1 MNDDFYMN
9 LAINEAWKYQIL
21 TYPNPAVGCVIL
33 DKNGKILSI
42 EAHKQAGKAHAEVNA
57 VKKALQVLNPNLI
70 FPKEDDKIYEF
81 IIKHHNNLL
90 KNSKAYVTLEPCS
103 HYGKTPP
110 CANLLKEIGI
120 SEVVIG
126 YEDKSD
132 LAKGGANLLKEA
144 NINVKFGIL
153 KDRCF
158 ELLEPFL
165 MWQRGNFSFLKLGM
179 SINGVVSGG
188 IITNLDSRKMV
199 HKLREKI
206 DLLVIGGNTVR
217 VDRPTLDTRLINN
230 GKNPDIFIYSKK
242 QNFDKSIPLFG
253 VENRK
258 VTISNDI
265 KLIKNYKLCMF
276 EGGENLLNN
285 LPNFVSHI
293 LIFSSTSFMNRKAIN
308 ADVKIQKLFSF
319 DMKDNFYIWYKIKS

>member
-42 EAHKQAGKAHAEVNA
+42 EAHKKAGKSHAEVNA
-57 VKKALQVLNPNLI
+57 VKKALEFLDPNLV
-70 FPKEDDKIYEF
+70 FPKDNIHEF
-81 IIKHHNNLL
+81 ILKNHKGLL
-90 KNSKAYVTLEPCS
+90 KDSKVYVTLEPCS

-110 CANLLKEIGI
+110 CANLLKEIGV
-120 SEVVIG
+120 SKVVIG
-126 YEDKSD
+126 YEDESD

-144 NINVKFGIL
+144 GVNVKFGVL

-165 MWQRGNFSFLKLGM
+165 LWQKQNFSFLKLGM
-179 SINGVVSGG
+179 SINGVISGG
-188 IITNLDSRKMV
+188 VITNLASRKMV
-199 HKLREKI
+199 HRLRDKI
-206 DLLVIGGNTVR
+206 DLLVIGGNTIR
-217 VDRPTLDTRLINN
+217 VDRPILDTRLINS
-230 GKNPDIFIYSKK
+230 GKNPDVFIYSKK

-258 VTISNDI
+258 VTISDKI
-265 KLIKNYKLCMF
+265 ELAKNYKLCML
-276 EGGENLLNN
+276 EGGGNLLNN
-285 LPNFVSHI
+285 LPDFVSHI
-293 LIFSSTSFMNRKAIN
+293 LIFSSSNFIDRASIFANLKMK
-308 ADVKIQKLFSF
+308 KLYTNELG
-319 DMKDNFYIWYKIKS
+319 DNFYSWFKILN